1 MVGPLLL
8 LLDTPYLTLRRTA
21 DGSLLMRRTA
31 LPFPTI
37 PQAIS
42 EFAAVQRCLLTDP
55 RFTGGLVINSSAI
68 QGRNDDAFE
77 AALKPIFQRFMATS
91 RRTAVVVRSI
101 PGQLQTRRMGA
112 GTAGNYQLFNSEDE
126 ALAHVAPR
134 PGDPPWGSRPG

>member
-1 MVGPLLL
+1 MVGRLL
-8 LLDTPYLTLRRTA
+8 LLDTPYLTLHRTA

-37 PQAIS
+37 PLAIG

-55 RFTGGLVINSSAI
+55 GYTGGLVINSTAI

-101 PGQLQTRRMGA
+101 PGQLQTRRLGA
-112 GTAGNYQLFNSEDE
+112 GTSASNFQLFNDEQE

-134 PGDPPWGSRPG
+134 PGDPPWASRPG